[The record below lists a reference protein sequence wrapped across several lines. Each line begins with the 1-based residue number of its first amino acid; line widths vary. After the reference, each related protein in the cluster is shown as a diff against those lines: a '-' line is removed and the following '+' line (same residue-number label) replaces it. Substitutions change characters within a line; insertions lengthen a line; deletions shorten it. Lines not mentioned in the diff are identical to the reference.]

1 MPMANAAKN
10 HTSAFTCL
18 TVAILI
24 AACFMP
30 TCSAVTAE
38 EANTA
43 ISQAEHDLNSAYVAV
58 AAAETAEADIS
69 ALLTKLSSA
78 VDYLSRAH
86 AAYKSG
92 DYENANALAVE
103 CSSTVEGVAEDAA
116 SLKAD
121 TEKARSDKLF
131 LTTLLSS
138 VGLVLLLAF
147 GLLGWWLL
155 KKRYSRRILDMK
167 PQLEETT

>member
-1 MPMANAAKN
+1 MANAAKN

-69 ALLTKLSSA
+69 TLLTKLSSA
-78 VDYLSRAH
+78 GDYLSRAQ

-92 DYENANALAVE
+92 NYENANALAVE
-103 CSSTVEGVAEDAA
+103 CSSTVEGVSEDAA

-121 TEKARSDKLF
+121 AEKMRSGTFLF
-131 LTTLLSS
+131 TAIGSS
-138 VGLVLLLAF
+138 AGLVLLLVF
-147 GLLGWWLL
+147 GLRGWRLL
-155 KKRYSRRILDMK
+155 KKWYSRRILDMK
-167 PQLEETT
+167 PQLEEAT